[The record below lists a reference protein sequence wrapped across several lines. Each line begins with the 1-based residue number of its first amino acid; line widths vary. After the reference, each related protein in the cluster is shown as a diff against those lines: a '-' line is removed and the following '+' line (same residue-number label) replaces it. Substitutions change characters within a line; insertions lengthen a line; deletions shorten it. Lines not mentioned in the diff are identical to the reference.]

1 MVVKLGMKIYY
12 LKLKSWL
19 LATVM
24 GAFGLTSCHCH
35 KQLAEPEPAPE
46 PKVQDRGE
54 IRLMYGVPTMN
65 YMIRGQVQDPKGK
78 PVRDIRVN
86 MLERN
91 MELAADGMPDGDS
104 AAVNNWLEGTEVRT
118 DHEGRFSINTKGLP
132 QEQVRI
138 LVRDVDGKD
147 NGNYG
152 NQVLEIP
159 VKQDDLDRTDANGWN
174 RGTFSKE
181 LKIKLKRK

>member
-1 MVVKLGMKIYY
+1 MKIYY

-24 GAFGLTSCHCH
+24 GTLGLSSCHCH
-35 KQLAEPEPAPE
+35 KQIAEPEPTPE

-65 YMIRGQVQDPKGK
+65 YMIRGQVQDPQGK
-78 PVRDIRVN
+78 PVSDIRLN

-91 MELAADGMPDGDS
+91 MQLTADGMLDGDE
-104 AAVNNWLEGTEVRT
+104 AAVNQWLEGTEVRT
-118 DHEGRFSINTKGLP
+118 DADGRFAINSNGRP

-138 LVRDVDGKD
+138 LVRDVDGTD
-147 NGNYG
+147 NGSFR
-152 NQVLEIP
+152 NQVLEVP
-159 VKQDDLDRTDANGWN
+159 VKQEDVDNTNAGGWN
-174 RGTFSKE
+174 RGTFVKE
-181 LKIKLKRK
+181 LDIKLERK